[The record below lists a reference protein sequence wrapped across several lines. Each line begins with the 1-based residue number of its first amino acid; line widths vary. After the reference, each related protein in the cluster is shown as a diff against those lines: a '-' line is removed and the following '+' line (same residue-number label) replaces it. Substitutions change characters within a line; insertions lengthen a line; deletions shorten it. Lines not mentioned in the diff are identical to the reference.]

1 MINTTPLQFLLLV
14 SIVIELVYDMGVFTR
29 QHVLP
34 SMVYLYCLIEQG
46 FDTLTSQ
53 EYTLQYNTQRLGFG

>member
-1 MINTTPLQFLLLV
+1 MKTIFTLILILSDL
-14 SIVIELVYDMGVFTR
+14 IELVYDMGVFTR

-53 EYTLQYNTQRLGFG
+53 EYTLEYNTQRLGFG